1 MKKPNIKNLK
11 IDKAETKRMH
21 RAMALQRS
29 IKITINI
36 NSEILAKLK
45 EIAEDSGIPYQRLI
59 NRILAENLSAKPA
72 GNNITDKRL
81 ERIERELAA
90 LKKKLAG

>member
-21 RAMALQRS
+21 QAMALQRS

-36 NSEILAKLK
+36 NSEILDKLK
-45 EIAEDSGIPYQRLI
+45 EIAADTGIPYQRLI
-59 NRILAENLSAKPA
+59 NRILAENLSAQPV
-72 GNNITDKRL
+72 GSTTTDKRL
-81 ERIERELAA
+81 ERIEKDIAA
-90 LKKKLAG
+90 LKKKIAG